1 MQTLQPET
9 ESYASTV
16 LFNKELRILLTLKKH
31 LVILKG
37 QSHVIF
43 DHRFS
48 SNYPPYIDP
57 LSTGENLLIWQ
68 MASISSGYSLQNI
81 PKIVPALSMIPLTQL
96 FGHNEIPFFLFICC
110 HIWVMFANKKGFCI
124 PLK

>member
-96 FGHNEIPFFLFICC
+96 FGHNEIPFFSLFVATYGLCLPIKKD
-110 HIWVMFANKKGFCI
+110 FAFH
-124 PLK
+124 